1 MLSVKSNIILKSTFT
16 LITSFVYIRLCLQKY
31 AKVIT
36 YDIIQLCPKEMVSS
50 GLKLSLDNLLT
61 YIDQKAALLD
71 LLTQLKEEFPE
82 ATIHGH
88 NEFSAKACPCFDV
101 KKELDSYFEKG
112 SGGNKINKGTF
123 LVGYREYKSVVTR
136 RLQSS
141 FVATLIYSCMQE
153 KLYHRTFGVGIQ
165 AYQRVI
171 YWN

>member
-50 GLKLSLDNLLT
+50 GLKLSLDNVLI

-71 LLTQLKEEFPE
+71 LIGQLKEEFPH

-101 KKELDSYFEKG
+101 KKKLAPYFDKG
-112 SGGNKINKGTF
+112 SGK
-123 LVGYREYKSVVTR
+123 
-136 RLQSS
+136 
-141 FVATLIYSCMQE
+141 
-153 KLYHRTFGVGIQ
+153 
-165 AYQRVI
+165 
-171 YWN
+171 